1 LRRLALSVTHE
12 ELVLLQAQM
21 EGLESIFFELY
32 PFGVELKR
40 QQVQD
45 YYNQRFNSVTQAQVS
60 VARGELRRNFNTR
73 ANQVRNLVDSA
84 ESIGDVTN
92 KLNLIIAAAC
102 LPHER
107 NKPLDPKIL
116 SFCENL
122 IFQNKIDPAALN
134 TLLAHNPLKESDA
147 RILLACAMFS
157 GNVQIDKGGSP
168 ISIQEVLASI
178 ITVAKTKDLL
188 PRNDPFYTEALYFL
202 EGMSEDTSVY
212 K

>member
-1 LRRLALSVTHE
+1 MPVTHE

-45 YYNQRFNSVTQAQVS
+45 YYNERFNSVTQAQVS

-92 KLNLIIAAAC
+92 RLNLIIAAAC
-102 LPHER
+102 LPQER
-107 NKPLDPKIL
+107 SKPLDPTIL

-122 IFQNKIDPAALN
+122 IFQNKIDPIVLDKLLVS
-134 TLLAHNPLKESDA
+134 TLLKGSEA
-147 RILLACAMFS
+147 RILLACAMFCGS
-157 GNVQIDKGGSP
+157 VQIDRGGTL
-168 ISIQEVLASI
+168 ISIQELLASM
-178 ITVAKTKDLL
+178 ITIAKTKDLL
-188 PRNDPFYTEALYFL
+188 PHNDPFYTEALYFL
-202 EGMSEDTSVY
+202 EGMSEDGSVY

>member
-1 LRRLALSVTHE
+1 MAVTHE

-32 PFGVELKR
+32 PFGIELKR

-45 YYNQRFNSVTQAQVS
+45 YYNQRFSSVTQAQVS
-60 VARGELRRNFNTR
+60 VARGELKRNFNTR

-107 NKPLDPKIL
+107 NKPFDPEVI

-122 IFQNKIDPAALN
+122 VFNNKIDSAYLDKLLVNVPLVAA
-134 TLLAHNPLKESDA
+134 EA

-157 GNVQIDKGGSP
+157 GHTLIDNGGTPMPVQ
-168 ISIQEVLASI
+168 ELLASL
-178 ITVAKTKDLL
+178 ITMAKTKDLL

-202 EGMSEDTSVY
+202 EGMSDDNTAY
-212 K
+212 KYA

>member
-1 LRRLALSVTHE
+1 MSVTHE

-32 PFGVELKR
+32 PFGIELKR

-45 YYNQRFNSVTQAQVS
+45 YYNQRFNSVTPAQVS

-92 KLNLIIAAAC
+92 KLNLIIAATC
-102 LPHER
+102 LPQER
-107 NKPLDPKIL
+107 NTPLDPSVM

-122 IFQNKIDPAALN
+122 IFQNKIDAPSLDR
-134 TLLAHNPLKESDA
+134 LLVNVPLKGSEA
-147 RILLACAMFS
+147 RLLLACAMFCGS
-157 GNVQIDKGGSP
+157 IQIDKEGTP
-168 ISIQEVLASI
+168 MSIQELLGSL
-178 ITVAKTKDLL
+178 ITMAKTKDLL

-202 EGMSEDTSVY
+202 EGMSDDHMDY

>member
-1 LRRLALSVTHE
+1 MTVTHE

-21 EGLESIFFELY
+21 EGLESIFFELN

-45 YYNQRFNSVTQAQVS
+45 YYNQRFNSATEAQVS
-60 VARGELRRNFNTR
+60 VSRGELRRNFNTR

-92 KLNLIIAAAC
+92 KLNLIIAATC

-107 NKPLDPKIL
+107 SKPLSPEMM

-122 IFQNKIDPAALN
+122 IFKNKIDPAVLD
-134 TLLAHNPLKESDA
+134 LLLVSNSLKGSEV
-147 RILLACAMFS
+147 RLLLACAMFCGS
-157 GNVQIDKGGSP
+157 MQINKGATAISVQDL
-168 ISIQEVLASI
+168 LASF
-178 ITVAKTKDLL
+178 ITLAKTKDFL

-202 EGMSEDTSVY
+202 EGMSEEHINY

>member
-1 LRRLALSVTHE
+1 LSVTHE

-32 PFGVELKR
+32 PFGIELKR

-107 NKPLDPKIL
+107 NRTFDPSIMT
-116 SFCENL
+116 FCENL
-122 IFQNKIDPAALN
+122 IFHNKIEGDILDK
-134 TLLAHNPLKESDA
+134 LLGSIPLKGSEA
-147 RILLACAMFS
+147 RLLLACTMFCGS
-157 GNVQIDKGGSP
+157 IQINKDGTA
-168 ISIQEVLASI
+168 ISIQELLANI
-178 ITVAKTKDLL
+178 ITIAKTKDLL

-202 EGMSEDTSVY
+202 EGMSDENAIY